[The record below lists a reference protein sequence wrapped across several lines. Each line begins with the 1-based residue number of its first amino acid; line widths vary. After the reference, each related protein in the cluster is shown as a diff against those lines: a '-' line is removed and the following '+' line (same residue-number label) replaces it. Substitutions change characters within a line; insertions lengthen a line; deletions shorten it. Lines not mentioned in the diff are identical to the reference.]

1 MSTLDSGLSGSAAPG
16 SGLSGSA
23 ASSSGLSGSALPPAP
38 AGGAGPEAAAD
49 GVPETTPAGRPDHGF
64 IDHRRERIR
73 VQTATHRIEGNVTLA
88 RDGFRSRVS
97 DMLNASERD
106 FLTLTD
112 ATVTPIAGGPNE
124 RHGFLAVAR
133 RHIVFAVLAD
143 DGEAQPS

>member
-1 MSTLDSGLSGSAAPG
+1 MSETPLQNDQP
-16 SGLSGSA
+16 
-23 ASSSGLSGSALPPAP
+23 SS
-38 AGGAGPEAAAD
+38 
-49 GVPETTPAGRPDHGF
+49 

-73 VQTATHRIEGNVTLA
+73 VQTAEHRIEGNVTLA

-112 ATVTPIAGGPNE
+112 ATVAPIDGGPAE
-124 RHGFLAVAR
+124 THRFLAVAR

-143 DGEAQPS
+143 AEQ